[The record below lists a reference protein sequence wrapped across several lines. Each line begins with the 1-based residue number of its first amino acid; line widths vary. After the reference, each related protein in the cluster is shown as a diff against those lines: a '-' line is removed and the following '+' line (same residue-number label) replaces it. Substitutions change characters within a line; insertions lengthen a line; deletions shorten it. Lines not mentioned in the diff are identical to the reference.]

1 MFRVCSGRYLPRVWK
16 PLRPERERENMK
28 TWPASLPFNCALSK
42 KIYKLKETLLI
53 FSVQLLRLGAF
64 FYCLALLVKHITI
77 CSKIFVES
85 VRVGGKQIKNSIKNP
100 RTCLGC
106 SHTHARIY
114 ICAYVIHTEE
124 VGEGCVK
131 VCIWWVCV
139 CRCVWEVNVMRKTPI
154 KVNHNCLAKDSIF
167 NAFDAFYGCQN
178 PLACRGLVACTVGWD
193 ELHQNFKLL
202 NYCML
207 QFRNCFV
214 EPKM

>member
-1 MFRVCSGRYLPRVWK
+1 MSRVL
-16 PLRPERERENMK
+16 
-28 TWPASLPFNCALSK
+28 
-42 KIYKLKETLLI
+42 
-53 FSVQLLRLGAF
+53 
-64 FYCLALLVKHITI
+64 
-77 CSKIFVES
+77 
-85 VRVGGKQIKNSIKNP
+85 
-100 RTCLGC
+100 
-106 SHTHARIY
+106 THARKNLHMR
-114 ICAYVIHTEE
+114 ICNSH
-124 VGEGCVK
+124 GRGGGG
-131 VCIWWVCV
+131 VCESVYLVSVCV
-139 CRCVWEVNVMRKTPI
+139 CRRVWEVNVMRKTPI